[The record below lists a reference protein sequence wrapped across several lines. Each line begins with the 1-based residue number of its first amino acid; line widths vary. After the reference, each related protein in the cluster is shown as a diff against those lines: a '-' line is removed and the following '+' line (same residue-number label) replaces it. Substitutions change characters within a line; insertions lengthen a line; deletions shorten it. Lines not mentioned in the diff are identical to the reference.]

1 MALFAARMSTH
12 TRTLPRDLGLG
23 TTVGY
28 THGVGPVAFSVDDTT
43 FVVLLDLLTRMK
55 RNTLVLGYWLYYFVY
70 VQFDLSVI

>member
-12 TRTLPRDLGLG
+12 TRSLPGDLGLG

>member
-1 MALFAARMSTH
+1 MALFAACMSTH
-12 TRTLPRDLGLG
+12 TRTLPGDLGLG

>member
-12 TRTLPRDLGLG
+12 TRTLPGDLGLG

>member
-12 TRTLPRDLGLG
+12 TRTLPGDLGLG

-43 FVVLLDLLTRMK
+43 FVVLLDLLTRME
-55 RNTLVLGYWLYYFVY
+55 RNTPVVLG
-70 VQFDLSVI
+70 

>member
-12 TRTLPRDLGLG
+12 TRTLPGDLGLG

-43 FVVLLDLLTRMK
+43 FVVLLHLLTRMK